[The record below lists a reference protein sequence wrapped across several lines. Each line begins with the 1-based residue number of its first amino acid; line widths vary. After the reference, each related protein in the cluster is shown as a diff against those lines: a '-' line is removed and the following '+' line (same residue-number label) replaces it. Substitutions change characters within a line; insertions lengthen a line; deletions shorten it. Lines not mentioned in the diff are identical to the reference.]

1 MNITFEG
8 KAKVIARFEGFK
20 VETDLAQT
28 LGGEGTSL
36 NPFQVLLT
44 SIACCSGLFARQ
56 FLEKHQIEVLDK
68 RMELSFDLDAHS
80 DLTKVR
86 ISVFVGKDFPAE
98 METALIN
105 TMKACKVKKH
115 LNPKILF
122 EYTIVM
128 E

>member
-1 MNITFEG
+1 MNVTFEG

-20 VETDLAQT
+20 VATDLSEA

-36 NPFQVLLT
+36 NPFQVFLT
-44 SIACCSGLFARQ
+44 SVACCSGLFARQ
-56 FLEKHQIEVLDK
+56 FLEKHAIEVSDK
-68 RMELSFDLDAHS
+68 RIELSFDLDAHS
-80 DLTKVR
+80 DLKKVK
-86 ISVFVGKDFPAE
+86 VKAFVGKDFPAE

-115 LNPKILF
+115 LDPKIVF
-122 EYTIVM
+122 DYAIVM